1 VSRNGPNDSDAR
13 SDAVNHLGS
22 VLVQAPA
29 GSGKTTLLTQRYLRL
44 LANVDAP
51 ERILAL
57 TFTRKAAEEMRR
69 RVIDA
74 LGAAAHADCPPGCNP
89 DTWALAVGAR
99 AHLESLRID
108 VERQPARLR
117 IETIDSF
124 NAWLA
129 AQLPIASGAGGRLNL
144 LDDAL
149 PSYQEAARRAL
160 AHEGTDAFGAAVER
174 TLAVSDQRWRQL
186 VGLIAEMLAG
196 RDRWLALLAGPLGA
210 ASALDAAQLDRVRR
224 HFDEDLALLVTRNL
238 QGALDVL
245 GGEALA
251 SLPVLMRDA
260 AGRLVGER
268 PEWSVWLAPAAPLVA
283 DASDLPRWRSMAE
296 LFLTRDGRLRKRF
309 NKTQGFPPDCAELK
323 PMNDLLAEFERRPGA
338 ARALQAVCG
347 LPEPRYGDD
356 DWVRVRD
363 AAQVLVLAAAELEDV
378 FREQGAVDFPA
389 VSLAALRALGSDQ
402 SPTDL
407 GLHLDYRLQHLLLD
421 EFQDTSGAQLEL
433 VRMLT
438 AGWERGDGRSV
449 FCVGDPMQSIYGFR
463 QAEVRAFLELAE
475 LGIGGLKFE
484 LRRLSSNFRSSPA
497 LVHWTNDCFDRIM
510 PRTDDRQ
517 RGAIAFRPSISE
529 VEAAGGGQA
538 VTLRGFR
545 SAAAEARAVAEL
557 IEARR
562 NEHPAWRIAVLVR
575 ARSHA
580 RDIALA
586 LRARGLAFRAIDI
599 EPLQDRAVVRD
610 LVMLICA
617 LGHLGDR
624 TAWLAVLRAPWAGLT
639 LRDLLII
646 ARAAPVLW
654 DALCDDGVLTG
665 LSVDGA
671 MRCRRLKRIL
681 EDAFRVRDQ
690 TELPRWV
697 ERTWLA
703 LGGAACAA
711 EERELAHVRTVF
723 SRLRDLGEHG
733 LPDSADL
740 VRRFAD
746 LYADGGAESAVE
758 IMTIHKAKGL
768 EFDLVVV
775 PALNRHARQNGGQL
789 LLAHQFARTERDGMV
804 MAARPPV
811 GAETNRLF
819 EFLRAQARDA
829 AALES
834 QRLLYVACT
843 RAKSELHLYAELGL
857 REDPDGAPDEA
868 VDEPPDVHPPHP
880 GSLLAV
886 LWPAVSD
893 QFAIPADSRAAGS
906 GAAPTIDAT
915 PAIRGGPLRRVPA
928 DWSAYQGPVEA
939 PLGAAPGMAAPGV
952 GALPSIDVTREATPI
967 FDWVGET
974 ARRVGS
980 LVHAELQA
988 ANLETY
994 DEAALRAR
1002 APHFERWLA
1011 LNGVPAERLR
1021 EATERVVTALTAVH
1035 GDPRGRWILTR
1046 GYRDDFRE
1054 HAVSGRWRGEVVRAV
1069 FDRSF
1074 IDEDGVRWVVDYKT
1088 SRHAGG
1094 GLDEFLAREV
1104 ERYRPQ
1110 LERYAALAQRL
1121 GPEPVRV
1128 GLYFPLIGAWREWNP
1143 EIDPDRPLPDAA
1155 VRHS

>member
-1 VSRNGPNDSDAR
+1 
-13 SDAVNHLGS
+13 LGS

-44 LANVDAP
+44 LASVDAP

-57 TFTRKAAEEMRR
+57 TFTRMAAEEMRR
-69 RVIDA
+69 RVIGA
-74 LGAAAHADCPPGCNP
+74 LGAAALAECPPGYNP
-89 DTWALAVGAR
+89 DTWALAVSAR
-99 AHLESLRID
+99 AHLQSLRID
-108 VERQPARLR
+108 VERQPSRLR

-210 ASALDAAQLDRVRR
+210 ASALDAAQLERVRR
-224 HFDEDLALLVTRNL
+224 HFDEDLALLVTRQL
-238 QGALDVL
+238 QGALESL

-260 AGRLVGER
+260 ARRLALER
-268 PEWSVWLAPAAPLVA
+268 PEWSVWLAGAVPLAA
-283 DASDLPRWRSMAE
+283 DASDLQRWRSMAD

-323 PMNDLLAEFERRPGA
+323 PMNDLLAEFERRPRA
-338 ARALQAVCG
+338 ARALEGVYG

-438 AGWERGDGRSV
+438 SGWQRGDGRSV

-463 QAEVRAFLELAE
+463 QAEVRAFLELGE
-475 LGIGGLKFE
+475 IGIGELKFE

-497 LVHWTNDCFDRIM
+497 LVHWTNDCFGRIM

-529 VEAAGGGQA
+529 VEGSGGGQA
-538 VTLRGFR
+538 VTLRGFM

-557 IEARR
+557 IEARLTV
-562 NEHPAWRIAVLVR
+562 HPEWRTAVLVR

-580 RDIALA
+580 RDIAFA
-586 LRARGLAFRAIDI
+586 LRARGIAFRAVDI

-639 LRDLLII
+639 LQDLLVI
-646 ARAAPVLW
+646 ARAGPIVW
-654 DALCDDGVLTG
+654 DALCDDGVLDG
-665 LSVDGA
+665 LTADGA
-671 MRCRRLKRIL
+671 ARCRRLKRIL
-681 EDAFRVRDQ
+681 EDAFRVRNH
-690 TELPRWV
+690 TGLPRWV

-703 LGGAACAA
+703 LGGAACTA
-711 EERELAHVRTVF
+711 EERELAHVRAVF

-740 VRRFAD
+740 TRRFAD
-746 LYADGGAESAVE
+746 LYADGGAESVVE

-775 PALNRHARQNGGQL
+775 PALNRHARQNGSQL

-811 GAETNRLF
+811 GAEANRLF
-819 EFLRAQARDA
+819 EFLRAQAKDA

-843 RAKSELHLYAELGL
+843 RAKSELHLYAELV
-857 REDPDGAPDEA
+857 REDPDA
-868 VDEPPDVHPPHP
+868 VPGETLDEPPDVRPPHP

-893 QFAIPADSRAAGS
+893 QFAIEAQSVAASIG
-906 GAAPTIDAT
+906 AT

-928 DWSAYQGPVEA
+928 DWSADQVSV
-939 PLGAAPGMAAPGV
+939 AAPGV
-952 GALPSIDVTREATPI
+952 APLLSIEDTREETPI

-988 ANLETY
+988 TNLETH

-1002 APHFERWLA
+1002 APHFMRWLA
-1011 LNGVPAERLR
+1011 LNGVPPERLR
-1021 EATERVVTALTAVH
+1021 EATERVVAALTAVH
-1035 GDPRGRWILTR
+1035 GDPRGRWILKQ

-1074 IDEDGVRWVVDYKT
+1074 IDEDGVRWVIDYKT

-1094 GLDEFLAREV
+1094 GLEEFLAREV

-1110 LERYAALAQRL
+1110 LERYAALARRL

-1143 EIDPDRPLPDAA
+1143 EG
-1155 VRHS
+1155 

>member
-1 VSRNGPNDSDAR
+1 VSRTTPQDAGAR
-13 SDAVNHLGS
+13 SHAVNHLGS

-44 LANVDAP
+44 LALVDAP

-57 TFTRKAAEEMRR
+57 TFTRMAAEEMRR
-69 RVIDA
+69 RVIGA
-74 LGAAAHADCPPGCNP
+74 LGAAALPERPAGFNA
-89 DTWALAVGAR
+89 DTWAMAVDAR
-99 AHLESLRID
+99 EHLQSLRID
-108 VERQPARLR
+108 VERQPSRLR

-144 LDDAL
+144 IDDAH
-149 PSYQEAARRAL
+149 PSYEEAARRAL
-160 AHEGTDAFGAAVER
+160 AHDGTDEFGAAVER
-174 TLAVSDQRWRQL
+174 TLAVGDQRWRQL
-186 VGLIAEMLAG
+186 VGLVAAMLAG
-196 RDRWLALLAGPLGA
+196 RDRWLGLLAGRLGA

-224 HFDEDLALLVTRNL
+224 HLDEDLALLVTRRL

-245 GGEALA
+245 GGEAMA
-251 SLPVLMRDA
+251 SLPALMRA
-260 AGRLVGER
+260 AARRLGSER
-268 PEWSVWLAPAAPLVA
+268 PEWSVWLARTGPLCA
-283 DASDLPRWRSMAE
+283 DASDLERWRSAAD
-296 LFLTRDGRLRKRF
+296 LLLTHDGRLRKRF
-309 NKTQGFPPDCAELK
+309 NRTHGFPPDCAELK
-323 PMNDLLAEFERRPGA
+323 PMNDLLAQLDRFPGA
-338 ARALQAVCG
+338 ARALDGVHG
-347 LPEPRYGDD
+347 LPEPKYSDGD
-356 DWVRVRD
+356 WIRVRD
-363 AAQVLVLAAAELEDV
+363 AAQVLVLAAAELDEV

-389 VSLAALRALGSDQ
+389 LSLAALRALGTEE

-407 GLHLDYRLQHLLLD
+407 GLRLDYRLQHLLLD

-438 AGWERGDGRSV
+438 AGWQRGDGRSV

-475 LGIGGLKFE
+475 IGIGELKFD

-497 LVHWTNDCFDRIM
+497 LVQWINGCFERIM
-510 PRTDDRQ
+510 PRTDDRHL
-517 RGAIAFRPSISE
+517 GAIAFRPSHSE
-529 VEAAGGGQA
+529 VEAAGGRA
-538 VTLRGFR
+538 VTLRGFM
-545 SAAAEARAVAEL
+545 SATAEAKAVADL
-557 IEARR
+557 VEARR
-562 NEHPAWRIAVLVR
+562 TERPEWRIAILVR
-575 ARSHA
+575 ARTHA

-586 LRARGLAFRAIDI
+586 LRARGIAFRAVDI

-624 TAWLAVLRAPWAGLT
+624 TAWLAVLRAPWTGLA
-639 LRDLLII
+639 LQDLLVI
-646 ARAAPVLW
+646 ARAGPIVW
-654 DALCDDGVLTG
+654 DALRDDFVLDT
-665 LSVDGA
+665 LSADGA
-671 MRCRRLKRIL
+671 ERCRRLKRIL
-681 EDAFRVRDQ
+681 EDAFRVRNH
-690 TELPRWV
+690 TALPRWV
-697 ERTWLA
+697 ERAWLA
-703 LGGAACAA
+703 LGGPACAVD
-711 EERELAHVRTVF
+711 ERALAHVCTVF
-723 SRLRDLGEHG
+723 ARLRDLGEHG
-733 LPDSADL
+733 LPDAADL

-746 LYADGGAESAVE
+746 LYADGGSDSPVE

-775 PALNRHARQNGGQL
+775 PALNRHARQSGGQL

-811 GAETNRLF
+811 GPEANRLF
-819 EFLRAQARDA
+819 DFLRAQARDA

-857 REDPDGAPDEA
+857 REDPDAAPGETA
-868 VDEPPDVHPPHP
+868 DEPHDVLPPHP

-893 QFAIPADSRAAGS
+893 QFAIDAQGVTADAPPAL
-906 GAAPTIDAT
+906 
-915 PAIRGGPLRRVPA
+915 RGGPLRRVPV
-928 DWSAYQGPVEA
+928 DWSADQGSE
-939 PLGAAPGMAAPGV
+939 GAAAAAASQGI
-952 GALPSIDVTREATPI
+952 AAMLPIADTREETPV

-980 LVHAELQA
+980 LVHAELQVM
-988 ANLETY
+988 NLGTH

-1002 APHFERWLA
+1002 APHFMRWLA
-1011 LNGVPAERLR
+1011 LNGVPPERLR
-1021 EATERVVTALTAVH
+1021 DASDRVLAALTGVLD
-1035 GDPRGRWILTR
+1035 DPRGRWILKQ

-1054 HAVSGRWRGEVVRAV
+1054 HAVSGHWRGEVVRAV

-1074 IDEDGVRWVVDYKT
+1074 IDEPGVRWVIDYKT

-1094 GLDEFLAREV
+1094 GLEEFLEREV

-1110 LERYAALAQRL
+1110 LERYAVLARRL

-1128 GLYFPLIGAWREWNP
+1128 GLYFPLMGAWREWEP
-1143 EIDPDRPLPDAA
+1143 EG
-1155 VRHS
+1155 

>member
-1 VSRNGPNDSDAR
+1 MIRTAPGDSDAR
-13 SDAVNHLGS
+13 SHAVNHLGS

-44 LANVDAP
+44 LASVDAP

-57 TFTRKAAEEMRR
+57 TFTRMAAEEMRR
-69 RVIDA
+69 RVIGA
-74 LGAAAHADCPPGCNP
+74 LGAAALAECPPGYNP
-89 DTWALAVGAR
+89 DTWALAVSAR
-99 AHLESLRID
+99 AHLQSLRID
-108 VERQPARLR
+108 VERQPSRLR

-210 ASALDAAQLDRVRR
+210 ASALDAAQLERVRR
-224 HFDEDLALLVTRNL
+224 HFDEDLALLVTRQL
-238 QGALDVL
+238 QGALESL

-260 AGRLVGER
+260 ARRLALER
-268 PEWSVWLAPAAPLVA
+268 PEWSVWLAGAVPLAA
-283 DASDLPRWRSMAE
+283 DASDLQRWRSMAD

-323 PMNDLLAEFERRPGA
+323 PMNDLLAEFERRPRA
-338 ARALQAVCG
+338 ARALEGVYG

-438 AGWERGDGRSV
+438 SGWQRGDGRSV

-463 QAEVRAFLELAE
+463 QAEVRAFLELGE
-475 LGIGGLKFE
+475 IGIGELKFE

-497 LVHWTNDCFDRIM
+497 LVHWTNDCFGRIM

-529 VEAAGGGQA
+529 VEGSGGGQA
-538 VTLRGFR
+538 VTLRGFM

-557 IEARR
+557 IEARLTV
-562 NEHPAWRIAVLVR
+562 HPEWRTAVLVR

-580 RDIALA
+580 RDIAFA
-586 LRARGLAFRAIDI
+586 LRARGIAFRAVDI

-639 LRDLLII
+639 LQDLLVI
-646 ARAAPVLW
+646 ARAGPIVW
-654 DALCDDGVLTG
+654 DALCDDGVLDG
-665 LSVDGA
+665 LTADGA
-671 MRCRRLKRIL
+671 ARCRRLKRIL
-681 EDAFRVRDQ
+681 EDAFRVRNH
-690 TELPRWV
+690 TGLPRWV

-703 LGGAACAA
+703 LGGAACTA
-711 EERELAHVRTVF
+711 EERELAHVRAVF

-740 VRRFAD
+740 TRRFAD
-746 LYADGGAESAVE
+746 LYADGGAESVVE

-775 PALNRHARQNGGQL
+775 PALNRHARQNGSQL

-811 GAETNRLF
+811 GAEANRLF
-819 EFLRAQARDA
+819 EFLRAQAKDA

-843 RAKSELHLYAELGL
+843 RAKSELHLYAELV
-857 REDPDGAPDEA
+857 REDPDA
-868 VDEPPDVHPPHP
+868 VPGETLDEPPDVRPPHP

-893 QFAIPADSRAAGS
+893 QFAIEAQSVAASIG
-906 GAAPTIDAT
+906 AT

-928 DWSAYQGPVEA
+928 DWSADQVSV
-939 PLGAAPGMAAPGV
+939 AAPGV
-952 GALPSIDVTREATPI
+952 APLLSIEDTREETPI

-988 ANLETY
+988 TNLETH

-1002 APHFERWLA
+1002 APHFMRWLA
-1011 LNGVPAERLR
+1011 LNGVPPERLR
-1021 EATERVVTALTAVH
+1021 EATERVVAALTAVH
-1035 GDPRGRWILTR
+1035 GDPRGRWILKQ

-1074 IDEDGVRWVVDYKT
+1074 IDEDGVRWVIDYKT

-1094 GLDEFLAREV
+1094 GLEEFLAREV

-1110 LERYAALAQRL
+1110 LERYAALARRL

-1143 EIDPDRPLPDAA
+1143 EG
-1155 VRHS
+1155 

>member
-1 VSRNGPNDSDAR
+1 MNRVAPRDSDAR
-13 SDAVNHLGS
+13 ADAVNHRGS

-44 LANVDAP
+44 LAIADAP

-57 TFTRKAAEEMRR
+57 TFTRMAAEEMRR
-69 RVIDA
+69 RVIGA
-74 LGAAAHADCPPGCNP
+74 LGNAALPECPPGFNA
-89 DTWALAVGAR
+89 DTWTLAVAAR
-99 AHLESLRID
+99 DHLQSLRID
-108 VERQPARLR
+108 VERQPSRLR

-129 AQLPIASGAGGRLNL
+129 TQLPIASGAGGRLNL
-144 LDDAL
+144 LDDAR
-149 PSYQEAARRAL
+149 PSYEEAARRAL
-160 AHEGTDAFGAAVER
+160 AHEESDAFGAAVER
-174 TLAVSDQRWRQL
+174 TLAVGDQRWRQL

-196 RDRWLALLAGPLGA
+196 RDRWLALLAGHLGA
-210 ASALDAAQLDRVRR
+210 ASTLDAAQLDRVRT
-224 HFDEDLALLVTRNL
+224 HFDEDLALLVTRRL
-238 QGALDVL
+238 QAALECL
-245 GGEALA
+245 GGEAMA
-251 SLPVLMRDA
+251 SLPPLMRDA
-260 AGRLVGER
+260 ARRLGPER
-268 PEWSVWLAPAAPLVA
+268 PEWSVWLERSGPLCA
-283 DASDLPRWRSMAE
+283 EASDLARWRSFAE
-296 LFLTRDGRLRKRF
+296 LFLTRDGGLRKRF

-323 PMNDLLAEFERRPGA
+323 PMNDLLAQFDRRPGA
-338 ARALQAVCG
+338 ARALEGVQV

-356 DWVRVRD
+356 DWMRVRD
-363 AAQVLVLAAAELEDV
+363 VAQVLVLAAAELENV
-378 FREQGAVDFPA
+378 FRERGAVDFPA
-389 VSLAALRALGSDQ
+389 VSLAALRSLGSDE

-407 GLHLDYRLQHLLLD
+407 GLRLDYRLQHLLLD

-438 AGWERGDGRSV
+438 SGWQHGDGRSV

-475 LGIGGLKFE
+475 IGIGEMKFD

-497 LVHWTNDCFDRIM
+497 LVQWINGCFERIM
-510 PRTDDRQ
+510 PRSDDRQ
-517 RGAIAFRPSISE
+517 RGAIAFRPSTSE
-529 VEAAGGGQA
+529 VAAPDNVRA
-538 VTLRGFR
+538 VTLRGFM
-545 SAAAEARAVAEL
+545 SAAAEAKAVAEL
-557 IEARR
+557 VEVRR
-562 NEHPAWRIAVLVR
+562 TERPEWRIAILVR

-586 LRARGLAFRAIDI
+586 LRVRGIAFRAVDI

-617 LGHLGDR
+617 LSHLGDR
-624 TAWLAVLRAPWAGLT
+624 TAWLAVLRAPWAGIT
-639 LRDLLII
+639 LQDLLLI
-646 ARAAPVLW
+646 ARAGPIVW
-654 DALCDDGVLTG
+654 DALCDAAVLDQ
-665 LSVDGA
+665 LSADGA
-671 MRCRRLKRIL
+671 ERCRRLRGVL
-681 EDAFRVRDQ
+681 EDAFRVRNH
-690 TELPRWV
+690 TELPRWI

-711 EERELAHVRTVF
+711 DERGLAHVGTVF
-723 SRLRDLGEHG
+723 ARLRDLGEQG

-746 LYADGGAESAVE
+746 LYADGGAECPVE

-775 PALNRHARQNGGQL
+775 PALNRHARQGGSQL
-789 LLAHQFARTERDGMV
+789 LLAHQFARTQRDGMV

-811 GAETNRLF
+811 GSGLNRLF

-843 RAKSELHLYAELGL
+843 RAKSELHLYAEVGL
-857 REDPDGAPDEA
+857 REDPDAAPGENP
-868 VDEPPDVHPPHP
+868 DEPPDVRAPHP

-886 LWPAVSD
+886 LWSAVSE
-893 QFAIPADSRAAGS
+893 QFIIDAGS
-906 GAAPTIDAT
+906 PATAIDT
-915 PAIRGGPLRRVPA
+915 PPALRGGPLQRVPA
-928 DWSAYQGPVEA
+928 DWSPERQRTPGGLPGIAPV
-939 PLGAAPGMAAPGV
+939 L
-952 GALPSIDVTREATPI
+952 SITDTREETPI

-988 ANLETY
+988 MNLETH
-994 DEAALRAR
+994 DDSAIRAR
-1002 APHFERWLA
+1002 APHFTRWLA
-1011 LNGVPAERLR
+1011 LNGVPQERLR
-1021 EATERVVTALTAVH
+1021 EATERVVAALIAVH
-1035 GDPRGRWILTR
+1035 GDPRGRWILKQ

-1054 HAVSGRWRGEVVRAV
+1054 HAVSGHWRGEIVRAV

-1074 IDEDGVRWVVDYKT
+1074 VDEEGVRWVIDYKT

-1094 GLDEFLAREV
+1094 GLKEFLEREV

-1110 LERYAALAQRL
+1110 LERYAALARRL

-1128 GLYFPLIGAWREWNP
+1128 GLYFPLIGAWRDWDP
-1143 EIDPDRPLPDAA
+1143 EG
-1155 VRHS
+1155 